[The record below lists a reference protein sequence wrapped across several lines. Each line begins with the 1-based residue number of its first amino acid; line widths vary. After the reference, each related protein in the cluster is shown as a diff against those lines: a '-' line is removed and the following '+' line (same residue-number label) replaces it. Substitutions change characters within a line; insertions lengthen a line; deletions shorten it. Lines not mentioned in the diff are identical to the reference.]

1 MNVVPLT
8 SPPDLSPSTQPRA
21 RLPRRSDTPGT
32 ELQLL
37 ILALD
42 RHQVA
47 AVDLASGALVRA
59 WSPEAVDLRLRA
71 YDVVAGTLDDD
82 PDRVPDPSE
91 PEAIGLVEAP
101 KWIGRLAGRR
111 VQRYLRPLVHPS
123 DQPLLGAHA
132 PAVAF
137 WERRADYPS
146 IAIVEPEGTAVVA
159 RQGRWLDCWFG
170 WKGVTMQMPF
180 LDARI
185 SRRMARTGHLRM
197 AVGRGERLLI
207 ALTPPIDGHC
217 HKVVAG
223 LLPRP

>member
-1 MNVVPLT
+1 VI
-8 SPPDLSPSTQPRA
+8 SSTPALA
-21 RLPRRSDTPGT
+21 RVPRRSDTPGT
-32 ELQLL
+32 ELELL
-37 ILALD
+37 ILAVD

-47 AVDLASGALVRA
+47 AVDLASGALVRG
-59 WSPEAVDLRLRA
+59 WTPDLVDLRLRA

-82 PDRVPDPSE
+82 LDRVPDPSE

-111 VQRYLRPLVHPS
+111 VQRYLRPLVHPR
-123 DQPLLGAHA
+123 DQPLLGGLA

-137 WERRADYPS
+137 WERKADHPS
-146 IAIVEPEGTAVVA
+146 ISIVEPEGTAVVA

-170 WKGVTMQMPF
+170 WKGVTVQMPF
-180 LDARI
+180 VDARI
-185 SRRMARTGHLRM
+185 SRRMARAGRLRL
-197 AVGRGERLLI
+197 ATGRGERLLV

>member
-1 MNVVPLT
+1 VPVT
-8 SPPDLSPSTQPRA
+8 APSDPVAVAPP
-21 RLPRRSDTPGT
+21 RLPRRTNTPGT
-32 ELQLL
+32 ELELL
-37 ILALD
+37 ILSVD
-42 RHQVA
+42 RDHVA

-59 WSPEAVDLRLRA
+59 WSSEPVDRRLRP
-71 YDVVAGTLDDD
+71 YDVVAGTIDADA
-82 PDRVPDPSE
+82 DRVPDPSE
-91 PEAIGLVEAP
+91 PEAIALAGPLE
-101 KWIGRLAGRR
+101 WIGRLAGRR

-137 WERRADYPS
+137 WERNANHPS
-146 IAIVEPEGTAVVA
+146 IAVVEPEGTAVVA
-159 RQGRWLDCWFG
+159 RRGRRLDCWFG

-180 LDARI
+180 VDSRI
-185 SRRMARTGHLRM
+185 SRGMDRTGRLRL
-197 AVGRGERLLI
+197 ATGPGERLLV

>member
-1 MNVVPLT
+1 VPLT
-8 SPPDLSPSTQPRA
+8 SPPDLYSTPA
-21 RLPRRSDTPGT
+21 FPGLPRRANAPGT
-32 ELQLL
+32 ELELL
-37 ILALD
+37 ILAVD
-42 RHQVA
+42 RDQVA

-59 WSPEAVDLRLRA
+59 WSPHPVDVRLRA

-82 PDRVPDPSE
+82 PDRVPDPTE

-101 KWIGRLAGRR
+101 KWIGRLGGRR
-111 VQRYLRPLVHPS
+111 VQRYLRPLIHPS

-137 WERRADYPS
+137 WERKADHPS
-146 IAIVEPEGTAVVA
+146 IAVVEPEGAAVVA
-159 RQGRWLDCWFG
+159 RHGRWLDCWFG

-180 LDARI
+180 VDARI
-185 SRRMARTGHLRM
+185 SRGMARTGRLRL
-197 AVGRGERLLI
+197 ATGRGERLLV

>member
-1 MNVVPLT
+1 VSLT
-8 SPPDLSPSTQPRA
+8 SPPDLSSSTPPLA
-21 RLPRRSDTPGT
+21 RLPRRTDTPGT
-32 ELQLL
+32 ELELL
-37 ILALD
+37 ILAVD
-42 RHQVA
+42 RQQVA

-59 WSPEAVDLRLRA
+59 WSPGPVDLRLRA
-71 YDVVAGTLDDD
+71 YDVVTGTLDDD
-82 PDRVPDPSE
+82 LDRVPDPSE
-91 PEAIGLVEAP
+91 PEAVSLVEAP
-101 KWIGRLAGRR
+101 TWIGRLAGRR

-137 WERRADYPS
+137 WERRADRPS

-170 WKGVTMQMPF
+170 WKGVTVQMPF
-180 LDARI
+180 VDGRI
-185 SRRMARTGHLRM
+185 SRRMARTGRLRL
-197 AVGRGERLLI
+197 ATGRGERLLV